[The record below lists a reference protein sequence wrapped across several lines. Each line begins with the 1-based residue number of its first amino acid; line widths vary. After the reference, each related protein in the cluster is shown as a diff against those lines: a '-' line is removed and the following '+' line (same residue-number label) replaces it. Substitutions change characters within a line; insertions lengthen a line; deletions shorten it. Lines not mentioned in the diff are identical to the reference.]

1 MTTKFFKPFLTFMFI
16 FVGSALAM
24 AQSKYEQVMAET
36 IAKLHQAKTSDDYT
50 VLANDF
56 ARIANKETDAWL
68 PPYYAALAYLS
79 KGRTMMGDPAKLSE
93 LDGLADA
100 ADDYIAKADVLFPN
114 NAEVYILKKMTHSLR
129 MMVNPMERYQT
140 EMPKAEKALAM
151 AQSLSPDNPRI
162 TLLKAEDTYFT
173 PEQFGGSKEKGM
185 ELFKKAL
192 EQFNIFKLKSSLHPN
207 WGKAE
212 AEYFVNKK

>member
-1 MTTKFFKPFLTFMFI
+1 MTTKFFKPFFTFMFI

-24 AQSKYEQVMAET
+24 AQSKYEQVMTET

-68 PPYYAALAYLS
+68 PPYYTALAYLS

-100 ADDYIAKADVLFPN
+100 ADDYIAKADVLSPN
-114 NAEVYILKKMTHSLR
+114 NTEVYVLKKMSHSLR
-129 MMVNPMERYQT
+129 MIVNPMERYQT

-173 PEQFGGSKEKGM
+173 PEQFGGSKEMGM

-207 WGKAE
+207 WGRAE